1 MNIGLIGAENSHTK
15 AFGKLFNTEGKSPG
29 NRITHVYGDDSAEA
43 AEKLAAEFGLTI
55 CATEEEL
62 LAACDAVVI
71 TYRCGSRHYEPAMRA
86 LKAGKAV
93 FNDKPF
99 AATAE
104 QAKALG
110 DYAAANGL
118 LLTGGSSWK
127 SVPAV
132 LNLRK
137 ELVPGST
144 AVISYGADVASPY
157 DGFTFYGIHSVELC
171 LSLFGTDYKSVSAVN
186 HHGAVVAT
194 VVYETGQCVIMTRP
208 DVYDLQLL
216 HVTPGQST
224 VCDMSDMG
232 GNICPEEFAK
242 MLETNKAP
250 HPYGSF
256 AESITLLTE
265 IMDKAGLQAQA

>member
-1 MNIGLIGAENSHTK
+1 MNIGFIGAENSHTK
-15 AFGKLFNTEGKSPG
+15 AFGKLFNEQAKSPG
-29 NRITHVYGDDSAEA
+29 NRITHVFGDDSPEA
-43 AEKLAAEFGLTI
+43 AEKLATEFGLEI

-62 LAACDAVVI
+62 LSACDAVVI

-110 DYAAANGL
+110 DYAEANGL

-132 LNLRK
+132 GSLRK
-137 ELVPGST
+137 ELAPGST
-144 AVISYGADVASPY
+144 VVISYGAEVDSPY

-171 LSLFGTDYKSVSAVN
+171 LALFGADYKSVSAVN
-186 HHGAVVAT
+186 HHGSVVAT
-194 VVYETGQCVIMTRP
+194 VAYADRQCVIVTRP
-208 DVYDLQLL
+208 HVYDMQLL
-216 HVTPGQST
+216 HVTPGDST
-224 VCDMSDMG
+224 VCDLSDMG
-232 GNICPEEFAK
+232 GNICPAEFAA
-242 MLETNKAP
+242 MLETGKP
-250 HPYGSF
+250 PRPYGGY
-256 AESITLLTE
+256 AESIQLMTE
-265 IMDKAGLQAQA
+265 IMNKAGI